1 METPDSAP
9 PPARAPATSRTP
21 TRDGLELVG
30 EHHRLADPRARLVIV
45 HGFGEHRGRY
55 QRLVG
60 ELLAAGFEC
69 HLFDLR
75 GHGDSGGRR
84 GHVRRFADYRDDLAR
99 FAARAGRESE
109 PRSTAPWVLLGHSLG
124 GLIAA
129 DSVLHAPRTFSAL
142 ALGSPFLASP
152 DSPPL
157 ARLMAAVARRLLPGL
172 RLHVPFPPSAL
183 SHDPRVVEAYARDP
197 RVLDS
202 FSPAW
207 LGAVTAA
214 QRRVYRRAG
223 EIRLPALVLVGGAD
237 RIADPGRSL
246 AFFRRLGSPDKTLH
260 VYDGLFHEVLNEL
273 DRRPVVA
280 DLLAWLGRRAEA
292 EPPLPPAR

>member
-1 METPDSAP
+1 MDTPDSAP
-9 PPARAPATSRTP
+9 LPGPAAEASRTP
-21 TRDGLELVG
+21 TRDGLELAG
-30 EHHRLADPRARLVIV
+30 EHHLLPAPRARLVIV

-55 QRLVG
+55 RRLAG

-84 GHVRRFADYRDDLAR
+84 GHVGHFADYRDDLAR
-99 FAARAGRESE
+99 FTARAGRESE
-109 PRSTAPWVLLGHSLG
+109 AASPAPWVLLGHSLG

-129 DSVLHAPRTFSAL
+129 DYVLHAASPFSAL
-142 ALGSPFLASP
+142 ALSSPFLASP

-157 ARLMAAVARRLLPGL
+157 ARWIAAVARRLLPGL
-172 RLHVPFPPSAL
+172 RLHVPFPPAAL

-197 RVLDS
+197 RVFDT

-214 QRRVYRRAG
+214 QRRVYERAG
-223 EIRLPALVLVGGAD
+223 EIRLPALVLLGSAD
-237 RIADPGRSL
+237 RVADPERSR
-246 AFFRRLGSPDKTLH
+246 AVFRRLGSPDKTLR

-273 DRRPVVA
+273 DRGPVVA
-280 DLLAWLGRRAEA
+280 DLLAWLGRHA
-292 EPPLPPAR
+292 LPGPGLSPAG